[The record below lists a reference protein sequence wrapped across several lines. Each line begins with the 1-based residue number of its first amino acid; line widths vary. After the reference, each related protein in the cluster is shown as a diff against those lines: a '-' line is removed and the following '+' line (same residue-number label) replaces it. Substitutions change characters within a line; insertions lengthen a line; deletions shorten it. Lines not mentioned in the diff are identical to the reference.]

1 QPDYIQSVADLN
13 AEGIDTKIGFNTSK
27 VELENYLHHEA
38 IIECYQDL
46 NINITLT
53 DITDDEDVPMKVA
66 MAVHQETSE
75 TDWNAINPDAVKTE
89 EKQKKKISKAKRQ
102 LNNLAIKKMTVE
114 RLTERGGFY
123 EIKTWLDTIKAFVE

>member
-1 QPDYIQSVADLN
+1 
-13 AEGIDTKIGFNTSK
+13 

-38 IIECYQDL
+38 VIECYQDL

-53 DITDDEDVPMKVA
+53 EITDDEDVPLKVA

-75 TDWNAINPDAVKTE
+75 NDWAYINPDHIKTE

-102 LNNLAIKKMTVE
+102 LNNLAIEKMTIE
-114 RLTERGGFY
+114 RLTERGGFD
-123 EIKTWLDTIKAFVE
+123 EIKGWLDTIKAFVE